1 MKHYRKNSV
10 LAHML
15 WQKKQET
22 RRDFFNNLLRL
33 QKETVQRKIEVMEKI
48 DIKRKCDDSHIIH

>member
-33 QKETVQRKIEVMEKI
+33 QRDCAKKNRGYGE
-48 DIKRKCDDSHIIH
+48 D